1 MLEATGKA
9 MSYGQSPPTTMA
21 TLPTLIAIGK
31 ALPSADKFLGLMA
44 VNVKIGDR
52 RELPVRRIAT
62 APCCPNCQR
71 CRLMLARHPDD
82 N

>member
-52 RELPVRRIAT
+52 RELPRAANRYRT
-62 APCCPNCQR
+62 LLPELPT
-71 CRLMLARHPDD
+71 LLG
-82 N
+82 